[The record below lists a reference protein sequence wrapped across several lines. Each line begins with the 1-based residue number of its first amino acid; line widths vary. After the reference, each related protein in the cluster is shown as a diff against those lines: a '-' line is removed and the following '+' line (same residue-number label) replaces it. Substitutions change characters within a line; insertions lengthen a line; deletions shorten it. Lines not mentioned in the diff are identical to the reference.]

1 MGERLAL
8 NSFSQLIHYAIN
20 SHVRL
25 FDLFKSF
32 FSRNTAEPSSA
43 LESFQVDNDNL
54 LLEGDKI
61 PLTYWVQAPNFGD
74 LLSPW
79 LFSKLTGKET
89 KLVRVGTEPNKEL
102 LKKPTYIA
110 IGSVLSRV
118 QSSSIVWGSGA
129 FGTEQAQQISKKA
142 KYHAVRGPLTRS
154 LVMNQGGKCPAVY
167 GDPALLSPLVYNPS
181 VKIKYDIG
189 LVLRWSETEWLK
201 AKPEAGVKIID
212 LGTDDIEGVISQ
224 MKSCKKIITS
234 SLHGLIIADAYGIP
248 SAWLSSGTPK
258 GGEFKFY
265 DYFLSVNKV
274 RHAQAYNVSEKGI
287 KVDSL
292 LEYFDFDERP
302 IIFEPKAL
310 LSACPFLKTV

>member
-1 MGERLAL
+1 M
-8 NSFSQLIHYAIN
+8 
-20 SHVRL
+20 
-25 FDLFKSF
+25 FKSF
-32 FSRNTAEPSSA
+32 FSRTTQASSSI
-43 LESFQVDNDNL
+43 LDSFRVDNSSL

-89 KLVRVGTEPNKEL
+89 KLVRVGTDPNKEL

-118 QSSSIVWGSGA
+118 QDSSIVWGSGA
-129 FGTEQAQQISKKA
+129 FGTEQARQISKKA
-142 KYHAVRGPLTRS
+142 KYYAVRGPLTRS
-154 LVMNQGGKCPAVY
+154 LVMNQGGECPAIY

-181 VKIKYDIG
+181 VKTENEIG

-224 MKSCKKIITS
+224 MKSCRKIITS

-265 DYFLSVNKV
+265 DYFLSVDKV
-274 RHAQAYNVSEKGI
+274 RHAQTYNVSKKGA
-287 KVDSL
+287 KLDSL
-292 LEYFDFDERP
+292 LQHFDFDERAINFSP
-302 IIFEPKAL
+302 EL
-310 LSACPFLKTV
+310 LLRACPFLKAV